1 MIGMVG
7 LIEDVRRVVS
17 PGFKNDGDVIAL
29 LGTTQDDLSMSEYA
43 VSVVGVT
50 TAITAAGKV
59 PVLDLDRELAVQ
71 KRVSRLQQVY
81 CFRRTMEL
89 MVGSR

>member
-1 MIGMVG
+1 M
-7 LIEDVRRVVS
+7 L
-17 PGFKNDGDVIAL
+17 
-29 LGTTQDDLSMSEYA
+29 
-43 VSVVGVT
+43 SVVGVT
-50 TAITAAGKV
+50 TAEITAAGKV

-71 KRVSRLQQVY
+71 KRVSRLRKQVY